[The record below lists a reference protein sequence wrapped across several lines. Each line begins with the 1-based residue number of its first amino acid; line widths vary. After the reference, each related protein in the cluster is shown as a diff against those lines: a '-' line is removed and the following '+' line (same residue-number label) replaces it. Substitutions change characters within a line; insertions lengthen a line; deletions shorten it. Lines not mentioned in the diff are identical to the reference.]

1 MPILSLSGDLLG
13 VAEFFSDQP
22 LTRAGLLDTLS
33 SIAGQTAQYI
43 ERQRGEA
50 QTERMRQEFVATVS
64 HELRT
69 PLTAIDGWLHILL
82 AEEAGPLNA
91 EQQRF
96 LKTVKRNSDRL
107 IRLVGDLLLAGQI
120 ESGQLRLEL
129 DDVDVATIAREAA
142 DLLSATATAKQ
153 IELKVQVQDD
163 APVTVR
169 GDRSRLLQ
177 LLGNLLSNAVKFT
190 PEHGH
195 VDVAVGAARDA
206 CTVTVSDSGIGIP
219 PDERSHL
226 FERFFR
232 ASSATEH
239 AIAGTGL
246 GLAISKAIAESHG
259 GTIRVAD
266 HDGPGTVFVVELPLA
281 VREELTL

>member
-1 MPILSLSGDLLG
+1 
-13 VAEFFSDQP
+13 
-22 LTRAGLLDTLS
+22 
-33 SIAGQTAQYI
+33 
-43 ERQRGEA
+43 
-50 QTERMRQEFVATVS
+50 VATVS

-82 AEEAGPLNA
+82 AEDAGPLNA

-129 DDVDVATIAREAA
+129 DDVDLVALAQEAA
-142 DLLSATATAKQ
+142 DLVGATASAKQ
-153 IELKVQVQDD
+153 IELNVGLEAD

-177 LLGNLLSNAVKFT
+177 LLGNLLSNAIKFT
-190 PEHGH
+190 PESGH
-195 VDVAVGAARDA
+195 VHIVVGAAGGV

-219 PDERSHL
+219 PDERPHL